1 MKKRLILPAIGLDFV
16 IQQALIT
23 FFCPEIINVSNHST
37 RPNSDLKGMTWNDC
51 CLAVICDDI
60 GNGAGICLDNDCWAS
75 VAGFQVAFIN
85 DEQGGA
91 ENRMNNNELI
101 EQIKNPQTPLRDKI
115 PLILAALDSAEY
127 AKVRGTLIYALAN
140 YPAELL
146 FEKAIS
152 WLINGNNFEM
162 AHEATDILDKIEKI
176 GGPRADKAYAAFT
189 TALDNP
195 ANETWRVGLLE
206 EVLEMFE

>member
-1 MKKRLILPAIGLDFV
+1 
-16 IQQALIT
+16 
-23 FFCPEIINVSNHST
+23 
-37 RPNSDLKGMTWNDC
+37 MTWNDC

-140 YPAELL
+140 YPAEPL
-146 FEKAIS
+146 FEKAIR
-152 WLINGNNFEM
+152 WLINGNFEM

-176 GGPRADKAYAAFT
+176 GGPRADKAYAALT